1 MQLTNYS
8 DYIILGAFV
17 IIVGIQLIGIFI
29 VIIKFNNAKMM
40 DFINELNDYKI
51 SNEIYN
57 KAVET
62 RNELLVNT
70 LQDTTDILVSYGKQI
85 TEMKDNAELNCKTI
99 NQLMIQITQLE
110 DNAELD
116 CKTINQ
122 LMIQINQLEEN
133 AELENINVNTELDTV
148 KSNLL
153 QVTNKCHKM
162 GKHLNGIQMIDNC
175 KKECIDGVLQLCK
188 EHKFVDRLTM
198 EDMTKSMYLTLTTNQ
213 IAAEYKTSLDIDY
226 DLIFECITSTTSNR
240 LHAILHNY
248 QYTYGYSKVID
259 TTIAT
264 FDNFIARVANP
275 SEEFMTKVKT
285 IGGENLILTLVILI
299 GNEDIITINQ
309 HDFYNKY
316 DTITNANRNSK
327 CSIIYQLITV
337 FESIQLPFLQ
347 KQNITKPANLIRLSQ
362 FCQYYSNFLKN
373 MRRIR

>member
-8 DYIILGAFV
+8 DYIIPGAFV

-40 DFINELNDYKI
+40 DFINELNDYKT

-85 TEMKDNAELNCKTI
+85 TEMNIKIDDATNQITHLMIQITQLEENAELDCKTI

-110 DNAELD
+110 DNAEL
-116 CKTINQ
+116 
-122 LMIQINQLEEN
+122 
-133 AELENINVNTELDTV
+133 ENINVNTELDTV
-148 KSNLL
+148 KANLL

-162 GKHLNGIQMIDNC
+162 GKQLNGIQMIENC

-188 EHKFVDRLTM
+188 EHKFVDII
-198 EDMTKSMYLTLTTNQ
+198 EDMSNTLTPNQ
-213 IAAEYKTSLDIDY
+213 IAEYKTSLDIDY
-226 DLIFECITSTTSNR
+226 NLIFECITSTTSGR
-240 LHAILHNY
+240 LHTILQNY
-248 QYTYGYSKVID
+248 QYTYGYPKVID

-264 FDNFIARVANP
+264 FDNFIARVAKP

-285 IGGENLILTLVILI
+285 IEGEMRILTLVILI
-299 GNEDIITINQ
+299 GNEDITTINQ

-316 DTITNANRNSK
+316 DTITKVNSK
-327 CSIIYQLITV
+327 CPILYQLFTA
-337 FESIQLPFLQ
+337 FDNGLPQFPFLQ
-347 KQNITKPANLIRLSQ
+347 KQNITKPANLMILSQ
-362 FCQYYSNFLKN
+362 LCQCYSNFLKN
-373 MRRIR
+373 MRYN